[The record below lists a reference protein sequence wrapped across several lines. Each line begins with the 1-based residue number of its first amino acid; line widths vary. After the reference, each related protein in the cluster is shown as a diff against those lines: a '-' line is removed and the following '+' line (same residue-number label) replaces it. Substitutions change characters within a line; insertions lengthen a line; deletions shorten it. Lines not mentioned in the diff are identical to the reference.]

1 MRLARDALQRSEESA
16 ELLAEKSMVAE
27 QVITIII
34 IIIIIIMVAEQEA
47 MLLQQKASEAE
58 TEVQRIKLSVIKT
71 EEERLHM
78 EKRVGETELIVHRMV
93 EEAERRQQEAERLRL
108 EVAQAREAEKEA
120 KTKLIDFLNIS
131 VSETVKTSPSA
142 SQPPKTNGFH
152 HQPAAQTNG
161 YSPTGHYANSQVCDD
176 SKISQTNLTNAAQV
190 VFNCPSR

>member
-1 MRLARDALQRSEESA
+1 
-16 ELLAEKSMVAE
+16 
-27 QVITIII
+27 
-34 IIIIIIMVAEQEA
+34 

-108 EVAQAREAEKEA
+108 EVQQAREAEKEA

-131 VSETVKTSPSA
+131 VSEVKTSPTA
-142 SQPPKTNGFH
+142 GQPAKTNGFH
-152 HQPAAQTNG
+152 HHHPAQTNG
-161 YSPTGHYANSQVCDD
+161 YSPTGHYANSQVVPEL
-176 SKISQTNLTNAAQV
+176 SPELS
-190 VFNCPSR
+190 